1 MSLLFLWTVVSGRLA
16 RWSITAPITF
26 AAAGILLSGQEHP
39 VVPLDMD
46 THTFQRAIEL
56 VLAVMLFTD
65 ATEARGY
72 ARLKGPVGEG
82 RLLGIALPDSL
93 VLATLAGALVF
104 PGRSWWLLAVAALV
118 VMSMDLAPV
127 LTILRDERVPL
138 RVRAALNIEG
148 GFNDGLISPLFVFCV
163 ANLVSAGG
171 DTFGDLLLNALK
183 GAVYAAIVG
192 SVLGFLASQMVRRA
206 LDSGWAEP
214 SGLRM
219 AGLALPFLMYA
230 ASVLVEGNGFVA
242 AFVAGLWYARTVS
255 VIGGGSLDLVQDI
268 SHLLALAVWYAF
280 GALAAE
286 VFADGIALQVLAY
299 AFSVLT
305 VARFVPVTASLAGTD
320 FTRSERVAIG
330 WLGPRGVTSIVFAV
344 LSYIQLPKNEADFM
358 VNVTAATVAKAT
370 TTEIQ
375 ATTTRTRAVAP
386 RATVGSA
393 EPMCPGNHTT
403 ATTRAPTAMKRET
416 PGPGA
421 VPRTYRWSTVPRSVR
436 RAQVRTR
443 SGGAVEKATAVSRR

>member
-1 MSLLFLWTVVSGRLA
+1 MIALLVLMSLLLLWTVVSDRLA

-26 AAAGILLSGQEHP
+26 AAAGILLSGQDRP

-46 THTFQRAIEL
+46 THTFQRGIEL

-65 ATEARGY
+65 ATEARDY

-82 RLLGIALPDSL
+82 RLLGIALPASL

-118 VMSMDLAPV
+118 VMPMDLAPV

-138 RVRAALNIEG
+138 RVRAALNVEG

-163 ANLVSAGG
+163 ANLVSAEG

-183 GAVYAAIVG
+183 GAVYAVIVG
-192 SVLGFLASQMVRRA
+192 SVFGSLASQAVRRA
-206 LDSGWAEP
+206 LGSGWAGAT
-214 SGLRM
+214 SLRM
-219 AGLALPFLMYA
+219 AGLALPFLTYA

-242 AFVAGLWYARTVS
+242 AFVAGLWYAKTVS
-255 VIGGGSLDLVQDI
+255 VIGGGALDLVQDAG
-268 SHLLALAVWYAF
+268 HLLALAAWYAF

-286 VFADGIALQVLAY
+286 AFADGIALQVLAY
-299 AFSVLT
+299 AFLVLT
-305 VARFVPVTASLAGTD
+305 VARLVPVAASLAGTD

-344 LSYIQLPKNEADFM
+344 LAHIQLPRGEADFV
-358 VNVTAATVAKAT
+358 VNVTAATVLLS
-370 TTEIQ
+370 
-375 ATTTRTRAVAP
+375 V
-386 RATVGSA
+386 VLHGVSA
-393 EPMCPGNHTT
+393 EPVARWFARHPRPGE
-403 ATTRAPTAMKRET
+403 RVRP
-416 PGPGA
+416 
-421 VPRTYRWSTVPRSVR
+421 PRSG
-436 RAQVRTR
+436 Q
-443 SGGAVEKATAVSRR
+443 